1 MSHTRGSI
9 DGPARQRSLK
19 ILGRKIKGLRSI
31 SLENVESIAAALFAE
46 QCNPVKREREKERK
60 KGDTVITI
68 FLQLHHCR
76 LLPEQQEG
84 RGASVRTFMI

>member
-19 ILGRKIKGLRSI
+19 ILGHKIKGPRSI
-31 SLENVESIAAALFAE
+31 SLENVESIAAALLAE
-46 QCNPVKREREKERK
+46 RCNPVKREREREE
-60 KGDTVITI
+60 KGDTLITI

-84 RGASVRTFMI
+84 RGASVHTFMI